1 MTENHAEKSSNFKAE
16 DEAKIEEE
24 FLKGSKDPDVGVYC
38 DMFSAKTSIE
48 GQDGGVVST
57 LLVNGFRKDLFDA
70 AIVVRRTK
78 GYSAEAVVAM
88 NSSDVLA
95 AKGTKYLRVNVT
107 KKLRELINQGKKR
120 VAVVCTPCEAKAAR
134 RIQKTLKKDCQITVL
149 GLFCFEAFNKA
160 KLTEE
165 IKAHLGVDLD
175 KAAKTQVWLGKF
187 LLEVNG
193 TEYSC
198 RVKDLDVAAEKACGF
213 CDDFTS
219 RFADVSVGSTGSKQG
234 YSTVIVRSN
243 LGEKLV
249 ENLDVSKEMPDKQEV
264 ARLSKLKRERAKKSF
279 STLNKHN

>member
-1 MTENHAEKSSNFKAE
+1 MTENQAEKSSNFKAE

-24 FLKGSKDPDVGVYC
+24 FLKGSKDPDIGVYC

-57 LLVNGFRKDLFDA
+57 LLVNGFRKGLFDS
-70 AIVVRRTK
+70 AIVVRRMK
-78 GYSAEAVVAM
+78 GYTAEAVVAM

-120 VAVVCTPCEAKAAR
+120 IAVVCTPCEAKAAR
-134 RIQKTLKKDCQITVL
+134 RIQKTLKKECQIIVL

-165 IKAHLGVDLD
+165 IKARLGVDLD
-175 KAAKTQVWLGKF
+175 KATKTQVRLGNF

-193 TEYSC
+193 KEYGCS
-198 RVKDLDVAAEKACGF
+198 VKDLDFAAEKACGF
-213 CDDFTS
+213 CDDFTA
-219 RFADVSVGSTGSKQG
+219 RFADVSVGSAGSKQG
-234 YSTVIVRSN
+234 YSTVIVRSKM
-243 LGEKLV
+243 GERLV
-249 ENLDVSKEMPDKQEV
+249 ENLDALKEVADKQEV
-264 ARLSKLKRERAKKSF
+264 ARLSKSKRKRAKKTS
-279 STLNKHN
+279 LH